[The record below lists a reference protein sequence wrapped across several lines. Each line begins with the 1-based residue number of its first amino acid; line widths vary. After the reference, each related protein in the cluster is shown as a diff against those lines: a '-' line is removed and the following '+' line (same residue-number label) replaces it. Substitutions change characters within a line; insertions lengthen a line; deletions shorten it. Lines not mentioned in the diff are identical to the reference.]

1 MAVMTR
7 IKSNMIKV
15 GIIGVGTV
23 GTSVANILKENA
35 DVISARAG
43 RDIVVKSGVVR
54 NLSKDRGL
62 DIILTDSVDDILN
75 DKEIDIVVELMGGV
89 DEPFVVVKRALESGK
104 AVVTA
109 NKALLA
115 YHRYELQELA
125 GNIPFEFEASVAGGI
140 PIITALRDGPGGI
153 PIITALRDG
162 LSANH
167 IESIMGIMNGTCN
180 YMMTEM
186 TNNGVSYDAIL
197 KEAQDLGYAEAD
209 PTFDV
214 GGYDAAHKL
223 LILASIAYGLDAK
236 PEDILIEG
244 IENVS
249 SEDIAFAKEFGYAI
263 KLLAIAKKD
272 KDEVELRVHA
282 ALIKK
287 DEMIAKIDGVMN
299 GVSVVGDKVG
309 ETLYYGPGAGGDA
322 TASAVVANIIDIARS
337 GKSTPMLGFN
347 RPMEGNALRLKSS
360 DDIESK
366 YYLRINVTDKAG
378 VLAQLSKIFESYNIS
393 IETMLQR
400 SNENGSANLLI
411 STHLSVEKSVKNL
424 INEIEQLTFVNGRPA
439 MIRII

>member
-1 MAVMTR
+1 
-7 IKSNMIKV
+7 MIKV

-23 GTSVANILKENA
+23 GTSVANILRDNA

-43 RDIVVKSGVVR
+43 VDIVVKSGVVR
-54 NLSKDRGL
+54 NLNKDRGL
-62 DIILTDSVDDILN
+62 DIKLTDSVDDILN
-75 DKEIDIVVELMGGV
+75 DDEIDVVVELMGGV
-89 DEPFVVVKRALESGK
+89 EEPFEVVKRALKSGK

-115 YHRYELQELA
+115 YHRYELQEIA
-125 GNIPFEFEASVAGGI
+125 QDIAFEFEASVAGGI
-140 PIITALRDGPGGI
+140 PIIN
-153 PIITALRDG
+153 ALRDG

-180 YMMTEM
+180 YMMTKM
-186 TNNGVSYDAIL
+186 TNEGVAYDAIL

-223 LILASIAYGLDAK
+223 LILASIAYGIDAK

-244 IENVS
+244 IDNVTQD
-249 SEDIAFAKEFGYAI
+249 DIAFAKEFGYAV
-263 KLLAIAKKD
+263 KLLGIAKKD
-272 KDEVELRVHA
+272 KTEVELRVHA
-282 ALIKK
+282 CLIKK
-287 DEMIAKIDGVMN
+287 DAMIAKIDGVMN
-299 GVSVVGDKVG
+299 GISVVGDKVG

-347 RPMEGNALRLKSS
+347 RPMEGDTLTLKSI

-366 YYLRINVTDKAG
+366 YYLRINVNDKAG
-378 VLAQLSKIFESYNIS
+378 VLAQLSKIFEEFDIS
-393 IETMLQR
+393 IETMIQR
-400 SNENGSANLLI
+400 TSENESANLLI
-411 STHLSVEKSVKNL
+411 STHLSIEKNVKNL
-424 INEIEQLTFVNGRPA
+424 INEIEKLSFVNGRPA
-439 MIRII
+439 MIRIV